1 MDKKEFQDEML
12 KYAQVISLKLSE
24 KQLNQFWD
32 YMNLLLE
39 WNEKINL
46 TAITKPEEIVL
57 KHFID
62 SIIVAKEI
70 NPNSKIV
77 DVGTGAGFP
86 GIRLKIVRPDLKI
99 TLLDSLNKRINF
111 LNDVIEKLHLENIE
125 TVHARVEEYGRNKKA
140 RETFDIATSRAVANM
155 SVLAEYMLPLVKV
168 NGKCIL
174 LKGSQIEEELKQSE
188 KALTVLGGIVEK
200 VDDFELPLTD
210 IKRNVV
216 YILKTKSTPAK
227 YPRKPGT
234 PSKEPIQ

>member
-86 GIRLKIVRPDLKI
+86 GIPLKIVRPDLKI
-99 TLLDSLNKRINF
+99 T
-111 LNDVIEKLHLENIE
+111 
-125 TVHARVEEYGRNKKA
+125 Y
-140 RETFDIATSRAVANM
+140 
-155 SVLAEYMLPLVKV
+155 
-168 NGKCIL
+168 
-174 LKGSQIEEELKQSE
+174 
-188 KALTVLGGIVEK
+188 
-200 VDDFELPLTD
+200 
-210 IKRNVV
+210 
-216 YILKTKSTPAK
+216 
-227 YPRKPGT
+227 
-234 PSKEPIQ
+234 